1 MRPRLA
7 CCNSDPRRTLGRE
20 GARLSAARVGGKLGG
35 NAYDFKCEEWC
46 DALAGDAL
54 TLADWLITEQDDGAW
69 SLRTLITER

>member
-7 CCNSDPRRTLGRE
+7 CCDSNPRRTLGWE

-35 NAYDFKCEEWC
+35 NTHDFKCEEWC

-54 TLADWLITEQDDGAW
+54 TLADWLVAEQNDGAW

>member
-7 CCNSDPRRTLGRE
+7 CCNSDPGRTLGWE
-20 GARLSAARVGGKLGG
+20 GARLSAARVGGKLGS
-35 NAYDFKCEEWC
+35 NAHNLQCKERRN
-46 DALAGDAL
+46 ALAGDAL

>member
-7 CCNSDPRRTLGRE
+7 CCNGDPRWSLRRE

-54 TLADWLITEQDDGAW
+54 ALANWLITEQDDGAW